1 MKDGKL
7 VIVRPL
13 EISAEQLLAILLGVP
28 ADRIGREALKRIQ
41 QEKEMKA

>member
-28 ADRIGREALKRIQ
+28 IDRVGREALKRIQ
-41 QEKEMKA
+41 QDKEVKA

>member
-1 MKDGKL
+1 MENGKL

-28 ADRIGREALKRIQ
+28 VERIGIEALKRIQ
-41 QEKEMKA
+41 KEKEVKP